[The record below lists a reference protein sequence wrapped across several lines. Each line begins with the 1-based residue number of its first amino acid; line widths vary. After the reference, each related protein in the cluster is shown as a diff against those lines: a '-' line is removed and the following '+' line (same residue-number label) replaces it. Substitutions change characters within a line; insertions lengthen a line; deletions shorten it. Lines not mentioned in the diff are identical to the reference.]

1 MLYNHGWANLKPQP
15 LKYTP
20 ALAAKAAK
28 LLESGESL
36 TATALAVKVSR
47 ASLRNWR
54 DRDPKLNEAFGTFEA
69 NKAKAEAKRERVK
82 HFKQMADGIVDAARE
97 GAEDPVKAA
106 QEAQQQAK
114 VKEEESKPLSPEEAR
129 QKRLQVW
136 WERAIGLNK
145 LKRNKRR
152 LRRRKCSRLWPSA
165 LGSGAGDYFPL
176 GFSRS

>member
-1 MLYNHGWANLKPQP
+1 MLYNHGWANLIPQK

-36 TATALAVKVSR
+36 TATARAVKVSR

-69 NKAKAEAKRERVK
+69 NKAKAEAKRKRIK

-97 GAEDPVKAA
+97 GAEDPVKAGL
-106 QEAQQQAK
+106 EAQQQAK
-114 VKEEESKPLSPEEAR
+114 VKGGREQSL
-129 QKRLQVW
+129 
-136 WERAIGLNK
+136 
-145 LKRNKRR
+145 
-152 LRRRKCSRLWPSA
+152 
-165 LGSGAGDYFPL
+165 
-176 GFSRS
+176 

>member
-1 MLYNHGWANLKPQP
+1 MIYNTGWGNLKPQK

-20 ALAAKAAK
+20 AIAAQAAE
-28 LLESGESL
+28 LLESGKSL
-36 TATALAVKVSR
+36 TATARSLNISR

-69 NKAKAEAKRERVK
+69 NKAKAEAKRNRVK

-114 VKEEESKPLSPEEAR
+114 AKEEESKPISPEEAR
-129 QKRLQVW
+129 ERRLQVW
-136 WERAIGLNK
+136 WESDWTPHFEAQQAQIEAEKMRQVIAQ
-145 LKRNKRR
+145 RT
-152 LRRRKCSRLWPSA
+152 
-165 LGSGAGDYFPL
+165 
-176 GFSRS
+176 GFWCG

>member
-1 MLYNHGWANLKPQP
+1 MLYNHGWENLIPQK

-28 LLESGESL
+28 LLQSGQSL
-36 TATALAVKVSR
+36 TATARALRISR

-69 NKAKAEAKRERVK
+69 NKAKAEAKRKRIK

-106 QEAQQQAK
+106 QEAQQQSEDK
-114 VKEEESKPLSPEEAR
+114 GEVESKPISPEEAR
-129 QKRLQVW
+129 ERRLQVW
-136 WERAIGLNK
+136 YEK
-145 LKRNKRR
+145 LTGM
-152 LRRRKCSRLWPSA
+152 S
-165 LGSGAGDYFPL
+165 
-176 GFSRS
+176 

>member
-1 MLYNHGWANLKPQP
+1 MLNNHGWGNLIPQK

-36 TATALAVKVSR
+36 TATARSLRISR

-54 DRDPKLNEAFGTFEA
+54 ERDPKLNEAFGIFEA
-69 NKAKAEAKRERVK
+69 NKVKTEAKRQWVK
-82 HFKQMADGIVDAARE
+82 HFKQRADGIVDAARE

-114 VKEEESKPLSPEEAR
+114 AKEAEKRPLSPEEASER
-129 QKRLQVW
+129 RLQVW
-136 WERAIGLNK
+136 WESNWDELVAQQQEQIEAEK
-145 LKRNKRR
+145 MQQVM
-152 LRRRKCSRLWPSA
+152 A
-165 LGSGAGDYFPL
+165 LQSGFWCG
-176 GFSRS
+176 